1 MADLMT
7 LAKGLNFD
15 IGRLVMERVK
25 FKRSYD
31 LVIRQ
36 LNQDFSWSSIMD
48 KYDLWGMHQVVVGI
62 GRWKYPSAR
71 AEIRRAEYLYLQ
83 VYKGRTIDNVRSS
96 YLIRTSY
103 QTYDKLNA
111 EERGSDQNSTEVWD
125 EIVYY
130 QSLALS
136 IWYYGK
142 EDPEYTEEHD
152 LFYPIFQENQV
163 EGLLSPWNFNDDGM
177 DKWL

>member
-7 LAKGLNFD
+7 LAKGLDFD
-15 IGRLVMERVK
+15 IGRLVMQRVK

-36 LNQDFSWSSIMD
+36 LNQEISWSSILD
-48 KYDLWGMHQVVVGI
+48 NGSCGGALRLWAQ
-62 GRWKYPSAR
+62 RPAA
-71 AEIRRAEYLYLQ
+71 AEIMRAEYLYLQ

-96 YLIRTSY
+96 YLIRKSY
-103 QTYDKLNA
+103 QTYDKL
-111 EERGSDQNSTEVWD
+111 GSDQNSTEVWD

-142 EDPEYTEEHD
+142 EDPEYTEEHE
-152 LFYPIFQENQV
+152 LFYPKFQENLV

>member
-15 IGRLVMERVK
+15 IGRMVKQRVG

-48 KYDLWGMHQVVVGI
+48 N
-62 GRWKYPSAR
+62 
-71 AEIRRAEYLYLQ
+71 LYLQ

-96 YLIRTSY
+96 YLIRKSY
-103 QTYDKLNA
+103 QTYGKLWTD
-111 EERGSDQNSTEVWD
+111 GWD

-142 EDPEYTEEHD
+142 EDPEYTEEHE
-152 LFYPIFQENQV
+152 LFYPKFQENLV
-163 EGLLSPWNFNDDGM
+163 EGLLSPWSFNDDGM

>member
-15 IGRLVMERVK
+15 IGRMVKQRVG

-62 GRWKYPSAR
+62 GRWKYPKATKD
-71 AEIRRAEYLYLQ
+71 IRRAEYLYLQ

-96 YLIRTSY
+96 YLIRKSY
-103 QTYDKLNA
+103 QTYGKLWTD
-111 EERGSDQNSTEVWD
+111 GWD

-142 EDPEYTEEHD
+142 EDPEYTEEHE
-152 LFYPIFQENQV
+152 LFYPKFQENLV
-163 EGLLSPWNFNDDGM
+163 EGLLSPWSFNDDGM

>member
-7 LAKGLNFD
+7 LAKGLDVD
-15 IGRLVMERVK
+15 IGRLVKQRVK

-48 KYDLWGMHQVVVGI
+48 NGSCGVGI
-62 GRWKYPSAR
+62 GGWKYPRAA

-96 YLIRTSY
+96 YLIRKSY

-111 EERGSDQNSTEVWD
+111 SEDSAEEVDIYDNEGRGSDQNSTEVWD

-152 LFYPIFQENQV
+152 LFYPILQENQG
-163 EGLLSPWNFNDDGM
+163 EGLLSHV
-177 DKWL
+177 KLT